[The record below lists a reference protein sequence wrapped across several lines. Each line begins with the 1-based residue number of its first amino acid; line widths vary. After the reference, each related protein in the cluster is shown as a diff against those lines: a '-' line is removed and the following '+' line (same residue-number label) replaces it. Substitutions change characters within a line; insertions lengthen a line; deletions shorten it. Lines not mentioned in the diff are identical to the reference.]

1 MTSERGRIEFL
12 LQRDG
17 IAATIEWVRRTLWIY
32 RHALS
37 GLGGYGHA
45 YRRELIASCCDFS
58 RWLWRQHASAFRAGT
73 GSTRA
78 QSRTG
83 SPLL

>member
-1 MTSERGRIEFL
+1 MINEQGRIEFL

-37 GLGGYGHA
+37 GRGGYGHA
-45 YRRELIASCCDFS
+45 YRRELIASCCDFK
-58 RWLWRQHASAFRAGT
+58 RWLRQQHASTTF
-73 GSTRA
+73 
-78 QSRTG
+78 
-83 SPLL
+83 

>member
-1 MTSERGRIEFL
+1 MINEQGRIEFL

-37 GLGGYGHA
+37 GRGGYGHA
-45 YRRELIASCCDFS
+45 GLVAGERRFMTTALVRGI
-58 RWLWRQHASAFRAGT
+58 
-73 GSTRA
+73 GS
-78 QSRTG
+78 SI
-83 SPLL
+83 S